1 MSLEFEIDVASH
13 LLSVTGVRDS
23 SVGEIREAV
32 EAVVENPQFDQDMKI
47 LVDFRDFRW
56 IPSTRELKEVAE
68 CISVLRR
75 DFSPRTAL
83 VVSNDL
89 LFGVARLFSWIAK
102 TKGYSAKPFK
112 ELSEARAWLKLDA

>member
-13 LLSVTGVRDS
+13 LVNVTGVRES

-32 EAVVENPQFDQDMKI
+32 EACVEDPQFDRGMQV
-47 LVDFRDFRW
+47 LADFRDFRW

-68 CISVLRR
+68 FISSIRGKR
-75 DFSPRTAL
+75 CPRTAL

-89 LFGVARLFSWIAK
+89 LYGVARIFSLLAK
-102 TKGYSAKPFK
+102 TKGYSTKPFK
-112 ELSEARAWLKLDA
+112 DLPAARAWLKLDN